1 MDILLLKARTVRKQA
16 TVVKFKKILS
26 KMLAICS
33 LS

>member
-1 MDILLLKARTVRKQA
+1 MDILLLKAHIVRKQA
-16 TVVKFKKILS
+16 TVAKFKKIVS